1 MIIIEK
7 LLHTALLVGLGSLA
21 NPAVANAEIL
31 PASASSPSLA
41 AIPVRDHGLVATWY
55 PPTSGRKSP
64 AIIVLGGSEG
74 GEEGG
79 QYLGKS
85 IAKHGYGVLSVAY
98 FGAEG
103 LPANQQEVPL
113 EYFDTALAWLAAQP
127 MVDRKR
133 IGIYGISVGA
143 ETALVVAARHPE
155 IKAVVAAVPS
165 SVVWQGIN
173 MRDFT
178 SIKSTYSLA
187 GKPVPFVP
195 YDNSKSFTS
204 ILDLYQRSLAK
215 AVSQDAV
222 IPVERIGGPILLLSA
237 KDDRMWPSTMMAEQV
252 VARLESAGFKPFYEH
267 IAYADAGH
275 GAMSPPSGDATM
287 AQLDN
292 LGGTKTG
299 NQAARMDMWRRVVD
313 FFATSLGKAG
323 K

>member
-1 MIIIEK
+1 MTIIDK

-21 NPAVANAEIL
+21 SPAVASAEIL
-31 PASASSPSLA
+31 PASAPSSAVA

-55 PPTSGRKSP
+55 PPASGRKGP

-85 IAKHGYGVLSVAY
+85 VAKLGYGVLSVAY
-98 FGAEG
+98 FGADG
-103 LPANQQEVPL
+103 LPANLQEVPL
-113 EYFDTALAWLAAQP
+113 EYFDAALAWLAAQP
-127 MVDRKR
+127 LVDRKR

-173 MRDFT
+173 MRDY
-178 SIKSTYSLA
+178 SSVKSTYSLA
-187 GKPVPFVP
+187 GKPVAYVP
-195 YDNSKSFTS
+195 YDKSAAFTS

-215 AVSQDAV
+215 TVTPDAI
-222 IPVERIGGPILLLSA
+222 IPVERIGGSILLLSS
-237 KDDRMWPSTMMAEQV
+237 KDDKLWPSTMMADQV
-252 VARLESAGFKPFYEH
+252 IARLDSAGFKPFRQH
-267 IAYADAGH
+267 IAYPDAGH
-275 GAMSPPSGDATM
+275 GAMTPPSGDPKM
-287 AQLDN
+287 AALDN
-292 LGGTKTG
+292 LGGTAAG
-299 NQAARMDMWRRVVD
+299 NQAARMDMWPRVVK
-313 FFATSLGKAG
+313 FFATSLGKAS